1 MLIERLTTIDTL
13 SESLIIGPIIDPTL
27 MFKLGYYLYEELYTE
42 LEKKLDEIV
51 KYHNLMQN
59 KVPAR
64 LSNHEVWPNGINPPF
79 KPHIGEDNIPWDQYD
94 YSTSTE
100 LSSLLEHN
108 NEQVKRPEKR
118 AIQNML
124 AYTRDSCSLFLSD
137 NSNSS
142 ALEVKEIK
150 KRFSPGY
157 GYEYRMILS
166 SPSGE
171 EADEDTYLM
180 KTAVPLGDAIEE
192 VIAPTSA
199 DMHVNIILP
208 LTTVDDKFKLFMRN
222 YEAVCLKNKLPLDI
236 TVSLHVVM
244 FQMFELTQ
252 LKKLVYHYVTDY
264 PHANITMQEAEEAT
278 NLMQAAFFKASA
290 LDDNPLIWF
299 TNTSFQFSAEFI
311 QQCALFPYKHK
322 IYFPIPR
329 NSKGSAW
336 VHDSYTNV
344 CGYTSDIRTANRYV
358 ETLADEEGELSY
370 DIFDWYVK
378 HQSLEL
384 VRSPTPE
391 VKEVDPP
398 KHSQDNK
405 DDKSLLTT

>member
-1 MLIERLTTIDTL
+1 MLTEQLTSIDAL
-13 SESLIIGPIIDPTL
+13 SESLIIGPIVDPTL
-27 MFKLGYYLYEELYTE
+27 MFKLGYYLYEELYIE
-42 LEKKLDEIV
+42 LEKKLNEIV
-51 KYHNLMQN
+51 KYHNMMQN

-94 YSTSTE
+94 YTTSTE
-100 LSSLLEHN
+100 LSSVLEN
-108 NEQVKRPEKR
+108 NNQQVKRPEKR

-124 AYTRDSCSLFLSD
+124 AYTKDTCSLLLPD

-142 ALEVKEIK
+142 TLEVKEIK

-157 GYEYRMILS
+157 GYEYRMILT
-166 SPSGE
+166 SPNG

-180 KTAVPLGDAIEE
+180 KTAVPLSDAIEE
-192 VIAPTSA
+192 VIAPVSVNL
-199 DMHVNIILP
+199 HVNIILP
-208 LTTVDDKFKLFMRN
+208 ITSVDEEFKMFMRN
-222 YEAVCLKNKLPLDI
+222 YEATCLKNKLPLEI

-264 PHANITMQEAEEAT
+264 PHANITMQEAEEGT
-278 NLMQAAFFKASA
+278 NLMQAAFFKAST
-290 LDDNPLIWF
+290 LDDNPIIWF
-299 TNTSFQFSAEFI
+299 TNTSFQFSAEFM
-311 QQCALFPYKHK
+311 QQCALFPFKQK

-329 NSKGSAW
+329 NSKGSSW
-336 VHDSYTNV
+336 VHDSYTNI
-344 CGYTSDIRTANRYV
+344 CGYASDITTATRYV
-358 ETLADEEGELSY
+358 ETLANEESELSY

-391 VKEVDPP
+391 LKEVNPP
-398 KHSQDNK
+398 KRSQDNQ